1 MNGYRGHDLNAPR
14 NGSTYLSPNVKFE
27 LPDTVDWRTKG
38 YVTKV
43 KNQVHLLIVLYLFIL
58 YSLAADFLTDRIV
71 DLYVENKIFLVV
83 PVTPGVRESLYAVL
97 IYSISTYYLH
107 S

>member
-1 MNGYRGHDLNAPR
+1 MNGYRGRAHNTPR

-43 KNQVHLLIVLYLFIL
+43 KNQVHQF
-58 YSLAADFLTDRIV
+58 A
-71 DLYVENKIFLVV
+71 VV
-83 PVTPGVRESLYAVL
+83 
-97 IYSISTYYLH
+97 
-107 S
+107 